1 MTDHSGRC
9 TDPQNPALREALGTY
24 VLGALD
30 PDETDRVAAH
40 LARCRSCREEYLELL
55 EVLPLLAALTETE
68 ALHGPVQ
75 PGPEIL
81 DRVLAARPQNPATPE
96 RDSAEHA
103 RGEHGRAPRRS
114 RRTKYTLV
122 AAGLVLLAAVG
133 TITFHLPTQQPSVQT
148 AWTATAASKRDS
160 ADPDAW
166 ADASV
171 RVTATTWGSAISLT
185 IQHVPKGYECTM
197 IVVADD
203 GHREPAGTWKA
214 PNSGTITIPG
224 TAGID
229 PDEIASIQVQ
239 LPSGRTLVTLNRP

>member
-1 MTDHSGRC
+1 VTDHSGRC
-9 TDPQNPALREALGTY
+9 TDPQNPALHEALGTY
-24 VLGALD
+24 VLGALG
-30 PDETDRVAAH
+30 PEETDRVAAH

-55 EVLPLLAALTETE
+55 EVLPLLAAVTETE
-68 ALHGPVQ
+68 ALYGPVQ

-81 DRVLAARPQNPATPE
+81 DRVLAARPRNPAAPQ
-96 RDSAEHA
+96 RDPADHA
-103 RGEHGRAPRRS
+103 HSEHGRPPRRS
-114 RRTKYTLV
+114 RRKYALA
-122 AAGLVLLAAVG
+122 AAGLVLVAAVG
-133 TITFHLPTQQPSVQT
+133 TITFRLPTQQPSVQT
-148 AWTATAASKRDS
+148 AWTATATSKPGS

-166 ADASV
+166 AAASV

-185 IQHVPKGYECTM
+185 IQHVPRGYECTM

-229 PDEIASIQVQ
+229 PDEIASIQIQ
-239 LPSGRTLVTLNRP
+239 LPSGRILVTLNRP